1 MNILTCLNTYMF
13 IVTIQMIVS
22 KSNKQELVLE
32 SNGTKSIC
40 TQKNGIHGPVVTDS
54 IRGEVLCGNCGAV
67 LADKVEDLGSEQ
79 RPFTMEDYS
88 NSSRTG
94 LASTLSIHD
103 KGLATMIG
111 TANKDASGNSISSHM
126 KYTFNRLRTWDGRS
140 KSNSKER
147 NLRSA
152 FVTLGAIQSKLDISD
167 SVIERTAYLYRRA
180 LTKNVIQ
187 GRTIS
192 GMISAAL
199 YVACRESNV
208 PRTLQDIADAGN
220 ISFKNLS
227 RHYRVF
233 VNVLGLQIESYSP
246 SDFVSKIGTAVG
258 LSEKAKRDALDIL
271 YKSKEKGLTSGKNP
285 VSLAAT
291 AIFLSG
297 LMNKENIT
305 QDKISI
311 SAGISSV
318 TIRNIAKVIKKS
330 LMIKDQ

>member
-1 MNILTCLNTYMF
+1 
-13 IVTIQMIVS
+13 MIVS
-22 KSNKQELVLE
+22 TPNKQELVLE
-32 SNGTKSIC
+32 SHVVTSIC
-40 TQKNGIHGPVVTDS
+40 TQNNGIHGPVVTDS
-54 IRGEVLCGNCGAV
+54 IRGEILCGRCGAV
-67 LADKVEDLGSEQ
+67 LDDKVEDYGPEQ
-79 RPFTMEDYS
+79 RSFTIEEH
-88 NSSRTG
+88 SSRSG

-103 KGLATMIG
+103 KGLSTMIG
-111 TANKDASGNSISSHM
+111 TSNKDASGNSISHYM
-126 KYTFNRLRTWDGRS
+126 KFTFNRLRTWDNRS
-140 KSNSKER
+140 KSSSEER

-152 FVTLGAIQSKLDISD
+152 FVILGAIQSKLDISD
-167 SVIERTAYLYRRA
+167 AVIERASYLYRKA
-180 LTKNVIQ
+180 LTKNITQ

-192 GMISAAL
+192 GMISSAL

-208 PRTLQDIADAGN
+208 PRTLQDIADVGN

-233 VNVLGLQIESYSP
+233 VNALGLQIESYDP

-271 YKSKEKGLTSGKNP
+271 YKSKENGITSGKNP

-297 LMNKENIT
+297 IINKENIT
-305 QDKISI
+305 QDKISKA
-311 SAGISSV
+311 AGISSV

-330 LMIKDQ
+330 LMIENQ